1 MKTRF
6 LAAALCLT
14 VVSLAAPLPAPAQP
28 QQPLLQLAD
37 AAGDDNGDGTLVP
50 PREPIVEPGDLD
62 LRTLRVF
69 DEGERL
75 RFEATF
81 ANVVRDPAQVKSGLL
96 GNEDL
101 SLFARRGFYAFNLD
115 IYLDLDRVAGSGHT
129 ALLPGRRARTDAAH
143 AWERAIVLT
152 PRPELMRRQ
161 LRDALG
167 DGGVPAGTDVD
178 AVIDAEI
185 FFATDVRVRGR
196 TVSFTVPSRFVG
208 ARALAGASL
217 IAVVTAAKLSIES
230 DWIAT
235 LGRGSN
241 AAEAPIARLPLGVAA
256 PEAGRPALAMGYRSA
271 QPPATAIVDL
281 LAADEA
287 QQRAQLRSGVLVGLA
302 AGGAAPAPGVAA
314 VNPWLQRALSA
325 KLLDGAAAAA
335 APSTSSTPTAAAATA
350 TAARA
355 PASAA
360 ASASAA
366 TSAPAP
372 AAAPA
377 APPRVRDAAYL
388 EEQERRLLA
397 LRRLR
402 EANLITEEEY
412 QRKRR
417 EIIDAL

>member
-235 LGRGSN
+235 LGAAASRG
-241 AAEAPIARLPLGVAA
+241 
-256 PEAGRPALAMGYRSA
+256 RSA
-271 QPPATAIVDL
+271 DRAPAARRGGTRGGGGRRSRWATA
-281 LAADEA
+281 A
-287 QQRAQLRSGVLVGLA
+287 RSRRPRRSSTCSLPTRRSSARSCAPGVLVGLA
-302 AGGAAPAPGVAA
+302 AGGAAPAPG
-314 VNPWLQRALSA
+314 
-325 KLLDGAAAAA
+325 AA
-335 APSTSSTPTAAAATA
+335 APVNPGCSG
-350 TAARA
+350 R
-355 PASAA
+355 
-360 ASASAA
+360 
-366 TSAPAP
+366 
-372 AAAPA
+372 
-377 APPRVRDAAYL
+377 
-388 EEQERRLLA
+388 
-397 LRRLR
+397 
-402 EANLITEEEY
+402 
-412 QRKRR
+412 
-417 EIIDAL
+417 

>member
-14 VVSLAAPLPAPAQP
+14 LVSLAAPLPTLAQP
-28 QQPLLQLAD
+28 QPLLQFTD

-81 ANVVRDPAQVKSGLL
+81 ANVVRDPSQVKSGLL
-96 GNEDL
+96 GSEDL

-115 IYLDLDRVAGSGHT
+115 IYLDLDRVAGSGHQ
-129 ALLPGRRARTDAAH
+129 ALLPGRRARADAAH

-161 LRDALG
+161 LRDALA

-217 IAVVTAAKLSIES
+217 IAVVTAAKLAIES

-235 LGRGSN
+235 LGRGGN
-241 AAEAPIARLPLGVAA
+241 GAEAPIARLPLGVAA

-281 LAADEA
+281 LAADES

-302 AGGAAPAPGVAA
+302 AGGAAPASGAAA

-325 KLLDGAAAAA
+325 KVLDTAAAAA
-335 APSTSSTPTAAAATA
+335 ASSTAAAAPA
-350 TAARA
+350 TASAARG

-360 ASASAA
+360 ASGSAA
-366 TSAPAP
+366 ASAPAT

-388 EEQERRLLA
+388 EEQERRLHA